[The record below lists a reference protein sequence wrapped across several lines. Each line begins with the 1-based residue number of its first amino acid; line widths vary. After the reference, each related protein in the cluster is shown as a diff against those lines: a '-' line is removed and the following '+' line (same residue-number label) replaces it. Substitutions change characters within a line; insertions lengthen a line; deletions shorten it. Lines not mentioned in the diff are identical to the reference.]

1 MIDSVTVGDE
11 KWDEYT
17 FYFNKVIEFYSI
29 SNPGNL
35 LHIFP
40 YNINNDIIEFIVS
53 LGKFGQTLTNRR
65 LCGYLSSS
73 LCRIIN
79 VNNPK
84 NDKKTLENYLQKLY
98 KRLSYL
104 FWDGDKIIEAQ
115 MVRELLYIIPI
126 FKDKMFSNADINLA
140 IESYINHDTD
150 HIIQTMSIIAL
161 LKNLLHICNQNQII
175 NIMLNKIKEI
185 TEDNDY
191 EQLYKNTIL
200 DTFFNQ
206 LFDLYTI
213 IPEEIILN
221 VFKSGII
228 QTYYNY
234 DIFTSIHIKN
244 MDKVAFL
251 IEQVFI
257 ENKNEWESLVSASAT
272 DNDKTELYELLKT
285 QINLDDLFL
294 KMYNQIFN
302 ESEGGKNS
310 NNTGDYKN
318 NEINNNLESIN
329 NSNINKINIIDYYS
343 SLENIECMFN
353 FLIKNNITSV
363 QNENDYLKTILYLS
377 LPYIFPSLSVKTNKN
392 ISDKIINMFQ
402 KNNIVETLKIYS
414 LNIEKMI

>member
-1 MIDSVTVGDE
+1 
-11 KWDEYT
+11 
-17 FYFNKVIEFYSI
+17 
-29 SNPGNL
+29 
-35 LHIFP
+35 
-40 YNINNDIIEFIVS
+40 
-53 LGKFGQTLTNRR
+53 
-65 LCGYLSSS
+65 
-73 LCRIIN
+73 
-79 VNNPK
+79 
-84 NDKKTLENYLQKLY
+84 
-98 KRLSYL
+98 
-104 FWDGDKIIEAQ
+104 

-161 LKNLLHICNQNQII
+161 LKNLLHICKQNQII

-257 ENKNEWESLVSASAT
+257 ENKNEGESPVSVSAT

-353 FLIKNNITSV
+353 SLTKNKVTSV